1 MLGVSWGGLENVG
14 LVQELVI
21 CQHVTNQGL
30 GLHSFGLTMGR
41 KTLRH
46 VGWGLAM
53 GEEIAKG
60 VETQW
65 RWHQHWG
72 NGERHW

>member
-1 MLGVSWGGLENVG
+1 MLGLTWGGLENVG

-30 GLHSFGLTMGR
+30 GLQSFGSTMAR

-46 VGWGLAM
+46 VG
-53 GEEIAKG
+53 
-60 VETQW
+60 
-65 RWHQHWG
+65 
-72 NGERHW
+72 

>member
-46 VGWGLAM
+46 VG
-53 GEEIAKG
+53 
-60 VETQW
+60 
-65 RWHQHWG
+65 
-72 NGERHW
+72 